1 VGNRGL
7 ARFFPWPKISR
18 EKRLLYISILVLIL
32 FLAVPWP
39 GLFFSLRVKQGRSG
53 PALLTLPFAFRQ
65 MFSLSYTHPIY
76 LAPVVEKLEAEG
88 PAIHLREISTKSW
101 GAAEYYNFPGT
112 LHQEK
117 GEVHIR
123 DIQFTVSELPV
134 IIGFTGTQRLTWKD
148 RVFALYELS
157 APGSILVIKPV
168 KISPGGY
175 LWERTFQLR
184 NAG

>member
-1 VGNRGL
+1 
-7 ARFFPWPKISR
+7 
-18 EKRLLYISILVLIL
+18 
-32 FLAVPWP
+32 
-39 GLFFSLRVKQGRSG
+39 
-53 PALLTLPFAFRQ
+53 LLTLPFAFRQ
-65 MFSLSYTHPIY
+65 IFYLSYTHTIY
-76 LAPVVEKLEAEG
+76 LAPVVEKLEAKG

-117 GEVHIR
+117 GEVHIW

-134 IIGFTGTQRLTWKD
+134 IIGFTGTQQLTWKD
-148 RVFALYELS
+148 RVYALYELS

-175 LWERTFQLR
+175 LWERAFQLR
-184 NAG
+184 NAGKKRPREVGTWGYGEFSIFPGVSVSSRLRVPIFL